1 MKVWPSAMD
10 VGTVLRDLR
19 SDGRGWILLFIAG
32 GWFFSL
38 GVRLTFPPLLPYIRA
53 ELGMSLTGAGLL
65 ITALWLAY
73 ALGQFPGGMFRDRI
87 GDRNVLVVSTA
98 VSAVTLLG
106 IARASTVAT
115 LFAATMLFGFGTA
128 LFGTARFTVLAD
140 TYERR
145 DGVAIGLTMA
155 AGNAGNVVLPVC
167 GALIATYA
175 AWRVGFG
182 LAAPFF
188 LVFAVG
194 LWWAIPGKAVGSTS
208 AVDTLSV
215 EALRRVFVGVARRP
229 VLVMTGVVLLIH
241 FTWQGFTG
249 FYPTYLVERKGLAP
263 NTAAGLYGLFFAL
276 GIVVQPLAGA
286 GSDRFGARPVLLG
299 AISMTV
305 LTLGSLPFVDGL
317 GPLIV
322 FTALSS
328 AVLGVV
334 PVANA
339 YLVAALPTDVQGSG
353 LGLMRTVYI
362 TCGSAGPVIV
372 GAVADGGYFDWAF
385 PLLAAV
391 SAGAILLC
399 LSLPPREP

>member
-1 MKVWPSAMD
+1 MKVRSSVASI
-10 VGTVLRDLR
+10 GAVLRDLR

-38 GVRLTFPPLLPYIRA
+38 GVRLTFPPLLPYIRT
-53 ELGMSLTGAGLL
+53 EFGMSLTDAGLL

-73 ALGQFPGGMFRDRI
+73 ALGQFPGGMVRDRI

-98 VSAVTLLG
+98 ISAVTLLG
-106 IARASTVAT
+106 LARASTVES
-115 LFAATMLFGFGTA
+115 LFAATVLFGFGTA

-145 DGVAIGLTMA
+145 DGIAIGLTMA

-182 LAAPFF
+182 LAVPFF
-188 LVFAVG
+188 LAFAAG
-194 LWWAIPGKAVGSTS
+194 LWWAVPRKAAGSAS
-208 AVDTLSV
+208 AVDTLSMR
-215 EALRRVFVGVARRP
+215 ALRSVFAGVTRRP

-263 NTAAGLYGLFFAL
+263 NAATGLYGLFFAL

-286 GSDRFGARPVLLG
+286 GTDRFGPKPILLG
-299 AISMTV
+299 AITLTV
-305 LTLGSLPFVDGL
+305 LALGSLPFVDGL

-322 FTALSS
+322 LTALSS
-328 AVLGVV
+328 GVLGVV
-334 PVANA
+334 PVANT

-385 PLLAAV
+385 PLLAGV
-391 SAGAILLC
+391 SATAILLC
-399 LSLPPREP
+399 LSLPPGEP

>member
-1 MKVWPSAMD
+1 MNDWPSATG
-10 VGTVLRDLR
+10 VRAVLRDLR
-19 SDGRGWILLFIAG
+19 SEGRGWILLFIAG

-53 ELGMSLTGAGLL
+53 EFGMSLTDAGLL

-73 ALGQFPGGMFRDRI
+73 ALGQFPGGMLRDRI

-106 IARASTVAT
+106 VARASTIES
-115 LFAATMLFGFGTA
+115 LFAATVLFGFATA

-194 LWWAIPGKAVGSTS
+194 LRWAVPGKAAGAAS
-208 AVDTLSV
+208 AVDALSMR
-215 EALRRVFVGVARRP
+215 ALQSVFAGIARRP

-263 NTAAGLYGLFFAL
+263 NAATGLYGLFFAL

-286 GSDRFGARPVLLG
+286 GTDRFGPKPVLLG
-299 AISMTV
+299 AITTTV
-305 LTLGSLPFVDGL
+305 LALGSLPFVDGL

-322 FTALSS
+322 LTALSS
-328 AVLGVV
+328 GVLGVV

-339 YLVAALPTDVQGSG
+339 SLVAALPADVQGSG
-353 LGLMRTVYI
+353 LGLVRTVYI

-372 GAVADGGYFDWAF
+372 GAIADGGYFDWAF
-385 PLLAAV
+385 PVLAAV
-391 SAGAILLC
+391 SAVAILLC